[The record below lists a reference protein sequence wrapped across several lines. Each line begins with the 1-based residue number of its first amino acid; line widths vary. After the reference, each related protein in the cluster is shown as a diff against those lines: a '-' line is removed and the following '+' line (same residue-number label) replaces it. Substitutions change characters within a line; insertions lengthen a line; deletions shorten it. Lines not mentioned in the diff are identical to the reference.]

1 MSVSGGPD
9 IIESSLVAC
18 FDAANVKSYPG
29 SGTVWTDLSRRGNNA
44 SLVNGPTFVN
54 ENSGAIVFDGTN
66 DHALISSFSN
76 TFNGPFSLSFTFYQT
91 SNTLSAALFS
101 NYDAASNDGLFMQ
114 INAASEGSGFRIT
127 YRQLGTNIFN
137 FTQTNPVSLN
147 TFYNIICTYNGAN
160 AYTYYNGVRQSVSAA
175 ASTYFTPVSSTLY
188 LGALTTVERLFAG
201 KIYEIKIYNKGLSDA
216 EVRQN
221 YNATKG
227 RYRLLF

>member
-1 MSVSGGPD
+1 MSASGGPD
-9 IIESSLVAC
+9 IIESNLVAC
-18 FDAANVKSYPG
+18 FDAANIKSYPG
-29 SGTVWTDLSRRGNNA
+29 SGTVWTDLSRRNNNA
-44 SLVNGPTFVN
+44 SLFNGPTFSN
-54 ENSGAIVFDGTN
+54 ENSGAIIFDGTN
-66 DHALISSFSN
+66 HYALISSFLN

-101 NYDAASNDGLFMQ
+101 NYNGTSNDGLFMQ

-137 FTQTNPVSLN
+137 FTQTAPVSLN

-175 ASTYFTPVSSTLY
+175 ASTYFTPVNNDLF
-188 LGALTTVERLFAG
+188 LGALTTTERLFAG
-201 KIYEIKIYNKGLSDA
+201 KIYEIKIYNKGLSDI
-216 EVRQN
+216 EVKQN

-227 RYRLLF
+227 RYRLIF

>member
-9 IIESSLVAC
+9 IIESNLVAC
-18 FDAANVKSYPG
+18 FDAANIKSYPG
-29 SGTVWTDLSRRGNNA
+29 SGTVWTDLSRRNNNA
-44 SLVNGPTFVN
+44 SLVNGPTFSN
-54 ENSGAIVFDGTN
+54 ENSGAIIFDGTN
-66 DHALISSFSN
+66 DYALISSFLN

-101 NYDAASNDGLFMQ
+101 NYNAASNDGLFMQ
-114 INAASEGSGFRIT
+114 INSASEGSGFRIT

-137 FTQTNPVSLN
+137 FTQTAAVSLN

-175 ASTYFTPVSSTLY
+175 ASTYFTPVNNDLF
-188 LGALTTVERLFAG
+188 LGALTTTERLFAG
-201 KIYEIKIYNKGLSDA
+201 KIYEIKIYNNALSDIQ
-216 EVRQN
+216 VLQN

-227 RYRLLF
+227 RYRLIF